1 MSLQPLLEIL
11 QLDLML
17 NPRLP
22 DHNRNRRSS
31 SANII
36 DPVVFT
42 KHAQA
47 LRDRFIERSRR
58 HFNRM
63 LDPFQVAARHGA
75 GAKGHAESYN
85 VFAIYSLLRIST
97 LYIAA
102 GISREEWNWAR

>member
-1 MSLQPLLEIL
+1 
-11 QLDLML
+11 ML

-47 LRDRFIERSRR
+47 LRDRFIERSRPLLQLNAPPLSGR
-58 HFNRM
+58 SKTRCRCEGHTDQSSSQIER
-63 LDPFQVAARHGA
+63 GA
-75 GAKGHAESYN
+75 T
-85 VFAIYSLLRIST
+85 VFVIKKEGGTGS
-97 LYIAA
+97 
-102 GISREEWNWAR
+102 GP